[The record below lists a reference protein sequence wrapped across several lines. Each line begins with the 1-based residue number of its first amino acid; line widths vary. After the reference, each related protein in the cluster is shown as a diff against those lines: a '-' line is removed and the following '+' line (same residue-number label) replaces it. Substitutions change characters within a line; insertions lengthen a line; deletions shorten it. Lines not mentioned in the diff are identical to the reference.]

1 MSMSSIKKFGS
12 GRWDFA
18 GLTLALRL
26 SLPQPSGDKK
36 NVIESLPFNSLYR
49 LAKKNLYGVFIFE
62 ASAC

>member
-36 NVIESLPFNSLYR
+36 TVIESLPFNSLYR
-49 LAKKNLYGVFIFE
+49 LAKKKPVWCFYF
-62 ASAC
+62 